1 MPLFIQSLPLSFQTF
16 WRYLILLPFLAALC
30 FSLYLLILVPFLG
43 YVVPGTISALCLLVG
58 FRVALAARGH
68 YAPPD
73 IGQLLS
79 VSLGFCILNILFS
92 FLLEPLAFVFQFL
105 IGAVISPV
113 LGLLSKIPL
122 IGDYVGA
129 AMILSLLFSTAVVVA
144 FYTSFLAVP
153 MTSAAAAIGQRRGRA
168 ANPVDGFGT
177 GLFSLMLITCV
188 WFFVGQWF
196 AIFGEVGTT
205 FLLMLDALTAYLN
218 GDEIGEDWTLK
229 PGTLLGGTLFMAWA
243 SSWFFATSVLAWEKA
258 TARREV
264 VRKES
269 MTIERISPDSL
280 RALREAR
287 ERGQRGPMG

>member
-1 MPLFIQSLPLSFQTF
+1 MPLFIQSLPLSLSTF
-16 WRYLILLPFLAALC
+16 WRYLILLPFLAFLA

-43 YVVPGTISALCLLVG
+43 YVVPGTISAMCLLVG

-68 YAPPD
+68 FSPPD

-92 FLLEPLAFVFQFL
+92 FLISPLAFSMQLLLGWV
-105 IGAVISPV
+105 VSPV
-113 LGLLSKIPL
+113 LGLLTAVPG
-122 IGDYVGA
+122 IGEYIA
-129 AMILSLLFSTAVVVA
+129 TAMFLSLFFSTVIVVA

-196 AIFGEVGTT
+196 TIFGEVGST

-218 GDEIGEDWTLK
+218 GEEIGEDWSLK

-243 SSWFFATSVLAWEKA
+243 SSWFFATAVLAWEKA
-258 TARREV
+258 SIRREV
-264 VRKES
+264 VRKEA